1 MAIKLGINGFGR
13 IGRTVLRIAAERPE
27 EFEICGINLRKAE
40 PEYMVYLMKY
50 RIDKRQNRNG
60 AIKWDVELSVKTQS
74 VHWQSAVILER
85 REKTFSSEES
95 AQKYID
101 GKIKAYDYLFA
112 EISPVIPDIDKSHFC
127 VNGVLLPGYT
137 TVSMQKEKEKKPS
150 IRKQLNELKA
160 DKPTEQKQLKTR
172 TKEVSI

>member
-1 MAIKLGINGFGR
+1 
-13 IGRTVLRIAAERPE
+13 
-27 EFEICGINLRKAE
+27 
-40 PEYMVYLMKY
+40 MVYLMKY

-137 TVSMQKEKEKKPS
+137 TVSMQKEKEKKAVNP
-150 IRKQLNELKA
+150 
-160 DKPTEQKQLKTR
+160 KTV
-172 TKEVSI
+172 E

>member
-1 MAIKLGINGFGR
+1 
-13 IGRTVLRIAAERPE
+13 
-27 EFEICGINLRKAE
+27 
-40 PEYMVYLMKY
+40 MVYLMKY
-50 RIDKRQNRNG
+50 RIDKRQSRNG

-74 VHWQSAVILER
+74 VQWQSAFILER

-160 DKPTEQKQLKTR
+160 DQKKNPQEPQKTR
-172 TKEVSI
+172 PGNEIG